1 MGLQY
6 KQAVSKFDKKDG
18 IIALCIY
25 AWVILY
31 NTPGVPIAPWW
42 LGVVGGFGLHV
53 VLANFIAAYTVFV
66 LPCIVITI
74 IGKRGFAS
82 MGFRAKNLWPALR
95 LGLVFSAITLV
106 LFGNFFHG
114 IIQGWE
120 LFPFAV
126 IINGLLLTL
135 VFAAWEDIVLM
146 GFIQPRIYG
155 LIKKDALAVLTVALM
170 FAFMHIPPWLYSGQF
185 VLTDVFS
192 WLIFAGWVG
201 NFIAWNMIFRRYFS
215 IWPVIMLH
223 TVMNFAPEGLW
234 AVRGQGLGFNVVSVV
249 LWLVIYGWAWFTYRL
264 SYKEQKKI

>member
-1 MGLQY
+1 MGSQY
-6 KQAVSKFDKKDG
+6 KQEVSKFGKKDG

-25 AWVILY
+25 AWVVLY
-31 NTPGVPIAPWW
+31 HTPGVPIASWW

-53 VLANFIAAYTVFV
+53 VLANFIATFTVFV

-82 MGFRAKNLWPALR
+82 MGFNLKNLWAALR

-106 LFGNFFHG
+106 LFGNIFHG
-114 IIQGWE
+114 IVQGWE
-120 LFPFAV
+120 LLSFAA
-126 IINGLLLTL
+126 IISGLLLTL

-155 LIKKDALAVLTVALM
+155 LIKKDVLAVLAVALM
-170 FAFMHIPPWLYSGQF
+170 FAFMHIPPWLHSGQF
-185 VLTDVFS
+185 APADIFS
-192 WLIFAGWVG
+192 WLIFVGWVG

-223 TVMNFAPEGLW
+223 TIMNFAPEGIW
-234 AVRGQGLGFNVVSVV
+234 AVRGQGLDFNVASVV
-249 LWLVIYGWAWFTYRL
+249 LWILIYGWAWVVYRRDH
-264 SYKEQKKI
+264 KKSIE